1 MAVVSRKENSHGL
14 LKFFKTCEASMSAQ
28 NRFVSAQKK
37 YFHLFDRSETIY
49 EHSQEIFFVIK
60 ILHS

>member
-1 MAVVSRKENSHGL
+1 
-14 LKFFKTCEASMSAQ
+14 MSAQ

-60 ILHS
+60 ILHSWASLYMAE